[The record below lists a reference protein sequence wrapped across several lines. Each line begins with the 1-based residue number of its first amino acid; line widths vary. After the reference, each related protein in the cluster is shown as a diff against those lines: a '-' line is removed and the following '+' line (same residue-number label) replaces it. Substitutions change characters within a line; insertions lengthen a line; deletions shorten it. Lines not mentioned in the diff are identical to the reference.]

1 MNLCDPCETAGT
13 CLKRGRCIFA
23 ANMPGISWWHV
34 IVTMEKN
41 GYTHSAIGAAIG
53 VPRTTI
59 EGWKNRNA
67 EPAHM
72 DGERLCA
79 LWRVVTGRPADE
91 LPRKLDQV
99 LSAASFR

>member
-1 MNLCDPCETAGT
+1 MKIEET
-13 CLKRGRCIFA
+13 
-23 ANMPGISWWHV
+23 PGVSWWHV
-34 IVTMEKN
+34 VVTLEKS

-79 LWRVVTGRPADE
+79 LWRVVTGRPRED
-91 LPRKLDQV
+91 LPLKAAHL
-99 LSAASFR
+99 LSAACFR